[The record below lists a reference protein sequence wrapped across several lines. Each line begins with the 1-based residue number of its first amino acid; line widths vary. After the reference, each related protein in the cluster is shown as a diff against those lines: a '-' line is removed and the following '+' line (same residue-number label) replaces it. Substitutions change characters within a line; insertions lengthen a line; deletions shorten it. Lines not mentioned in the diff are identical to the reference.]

1 MVMQKKQNIVVTL
14 KVPPQSDQMVF
25 KFLKSLEKKNQSKL
39 LLKMEKVLNQVC
51 LWLISQNMRS

>member
-14 KVPPQSDQMVF
+14 KVQPQSDQMVF